1 MKKEISLNVPFSIQI
16 MRLFCEFVRVS
27 QLWSQL
33 KIFFSTDLDL
43 PLLTPQSAIFGF
55 LAETDKTGSLDISR
69 LINKIR
75 KIKALEKK

>member
-55 LAETDKTGSLDISR
+55 LAETDKKGSLDISR